1 MDVKGQETVCTVPI
15 SLIDDFA
22 EHPFQVR
29 DDEDMERLIQS
40 IDNNGVLNPV
50 ILRKNGERYEL
61 IAGHRRKHACLRL
74 GISSIPAIVRELS
87 RDEAVVEMVDSNLQR
102 EHILPSEKAY
112 AYKMKMDA
120 MKRKAGRPKENSTP
134 MVSNLR
140 TDEIIGEE
148 SGESRE
154 QVRRYIRLTELI
166 PELLTMV
173 DEEKI
178 AFRPAVELSYLTR
191 DEQTDLLETIES
203 EDCTPSLAQAIRMKN
218 LSKVGKLDMD
228 TIFAIM
234 TEQKPNQ
241 KEKIKIPIPALGDY
255 DMDELE
261 TRVLQRYIVDLS
273 QNGNTRTGKGL
284 APNSVNAVVLVLHA
298 SLTMAYAL
306 GLTKAV
312 HVDKIKRPTVREKP
326 VESFTT
332 EEQKLIEQAVLSDRR
347 PKMFGVVLCAYI
359 RGCELASFWLLN
371 GATSTSRKRSFM

>member
-1 MDVKGQETVCTVPI
+1 MDVKSQETVCTVPI

-74 GISSIPAIVRELS
+74 GISGIPAIVRELS

-102 EHILPSEKAY
+102 EHILPSEKAF

-178 AFRPAVELSYLTR
+178 AFRPAVELSYLTE
-191 DEQTDLLETIES
+191 DEQRDLLETIES
-203 EDCTPSLAQAIRMKN
+203 EEATPSLAQAIRMKN
-218 LSKVGKLDMD
+218 LSKVSKLDMD

-241 KEKIKIPIPALGDY
+241 KEKIKIPMERLEQFFPRGMPPKQIEDTIVKALTLYQKHLKKKREDKGD
-255 DMDELE
+255 
-261 TRVLQRYIVDLS
+261 R
-273 QNGNTRTGKGL
+273 
-284 APNSVNAVVLVLHA
+284 
-298 SLTMAYAL
+298 
-306 GLTKAV
+306 
-312 HVDKIKRPTVREKP
+312 
-326 VESFTT
+326 
-332 EEQKLIEQAVLSDRR
+332 
-347 PKMFGVVLCAYI
+347 
-359 RGCELASFWLLN
+359 
-371 GATSTSRKRSFM
+371 

>member
-1 MDVKGQETVCTVPI
+1 MDVKSQETVCTVPI

-29 DDEDMERLIQS
+29 DDEDMERLVQS
-40 IDNNGVLNPV
+40 IENNGVLTPV

-74 GISSIPAIVRELS
+74 GISGIPAIVRELS
-87 RDEAVVEMVDSNLQR
+87 REEAVVEMVDSNLQR
-102 EHILPSEKAY
+102 EHILPSEKAF

-120 MKRKAGRPKENSTP
+120 IKQQGK
-134 MVSNLR
+134 R
-140 TDEIIGEE
+140 TDLTSVPLAQKSKTTRELIAEE
-148 SGESRE
+148 SGESAD

-241 KEKIKIPIPALGDY
+241 KEKIKIPMERLEQFFPRGMPQKQIEDTIVKALTLYQKHLKKKREDKGD
-255 DMDELE
+255 
-261 TRVLQRYIVDLS
+261 R
-273 QNGNTRTGKGL
+273 
-284 APNSVNAVVLVLHA
+284 
-298 SLTMAYAL
+298 
-306 GLTKAV
+306 
-312 HVDKIKRPTVREKP
+312 
-326 VESFTT
+326 
-332 EEQKLIEQAVLSDRR
+332 
-347 PKMFGVVLCAYI
+347 
-359 RGCELASFWLLN
+359 
-371 GATSTSRKRSFM
+371 

>member
-29 DDEDMERLIQS
+29 DDEDMERLVQS

-74 GISSIPAIVRELS
+74 GISGIPAIVRELS

-120 MKRKAGRPKENSTP
+120 MKRKAGRPKENSRPLVEDFSTA
-134 MVSNLR
+134 
-140 TDEIIGEE
+140 DIIGQDTGE
-148 SGESRE
+148 SGR
-154 QVRRYIRLTELI
+154 QIQRYIRLTELI

-178 AFRPAVELSYLTR
+178 AFRPAVELSYLTE
-191 DEQTDLLETIES
+191 DEQRDLLETIES

-241 KEKIKIPIPALGDY
+241 KEKIKIPMERLEQFFPRGMPQKQIEDTIVKALTLYQKHLKKKREDKGD
-255 DMDELE
+255 
-261 TRVLQRYIVDLS
+261 R
-273 QNGNTRTGKGL
+273 
-284 APNSVNAVVLVLHA
+284 
-298 SLTMAYAL
+298 
-306 GLTKAV
+306 
-312 HVDKIKRPTVREKP
+312 
-326 VESFTT
+326 
-332 EEQKLIEQAVLSDRR
+332 
-347 PKMFGVVLCAYI
+347 
-359 RGCELASFWLLN
+359 
-371 GATSTSRKRSFM
+371 

>member
-1 MDVKGQETVCTVPI
+1 MDVKGQETVFTVPI

-29 DDEDMERLIQS
+29 DDKDMERLIQS

-50 ILRKNGERYEL
+50 ILRKNGDRYEL

-74 GISSIPAIVRELS
+74 GISGIPAIVRELS

-178 AFRPAVELSYLTR
+178 AFRPAVELSYLTE
-191 DEQTDLLETIES
+191 DEQRDLLETIES
-203 EDCTPSLAQAIRMKN
+203 EEATPSLAQAIRMKN

-241 KEKIKIPIPALGDY
+241 KEKIKIPMERLEQFFPRGMPQKQIEDTIVKALTLYQKHLKKKREDKGD
-255 DMDELE
+255 
-261 TRVLQRYIVDLS
+261 R
-273 QNGNTRTGKGL
+273 
-284 APNSVNAVVLVLHA
+284 
-298 SLTMAYAL
+298 
-306 GLTKAV
+306 
-312 HVDKIKRPTVREKP
+312 
-326 VESFTT
+326 
-332 EEQKLIEQAVLSDRR
+332 
-347 PKMFGVVLCAYI
+347 
-359 RGCELASFWLLN
+359 
-371 GATSTSRKRSFM
+371 